1 MKQQFAVYEKNP
13 AHSSKENPVILAP
26 FNTKDQAIQ
35 AMIKWGY
42 NNDNYYVDNYPVK
55 TIKDQNLENIHKLI
69 QEFRNWNNEWNQYS
83 GIQHSKIF
91 SNMQLTKH
99 PKNIDEFVEELS
111 QKYNVIQTINNPD
124 ITKP

>member
-1 MKQQFAVYEKNP
+1 MKQQFAVYEKKP

-83 GIQHSKIF
+83 GIQH
-91 SNMQLTKH
+91 

-124 ITKP
+124 ITKL